1 MEYIIAGRFE
11 HQEQVTQAIDGLR
24 QAHLEPGAVA
34 SFYLTPPRESS
45 GQAAQHADHT
55 GPNTEKTESGGV
67 KGIATGAVVGAA
79 AGAAGIPVLGPL
91 APALGALAGAY
102 GGSLAG
108 GLSEIKKTPKDGDP
122 QVDANPPR
130 VAGLMVAVG
139 VHGSGQ
145 EQAVIAILRE
155 LGAQDIERGEG
166 RVVDGR
172 WQDFDPLLPMQ
183 RIPPA

>member
-11 HQEQVTQAIDGLR
+11 HQEQVTQVIDALT
-24 QAHLEPGAVA
+24 QAHIEADAIA

-55 GPNTEKTESGGV
+55 GPNTEKTQAGGI
-67 KGIATGAVVGAA
+67 KGIATGAAVGAV

-108 GLSEIKKTPKDGDP
+108 GLSEIKKTPQDGDP
-122 QVDANPPR
+122 QLDANAPR
-130 VAGLMVAVG
+130 QAGLMVAVG
-139 VHGSGQ
+139 VHQIEQ
-145 EQAVIAILRE
+145 EHAVIAMLRD
-155 LGAQDIERGEG
+155 LGALDIERGEG

-172 WQDFDPLLPMQ
+172 WQDFDPLRPLQ
-183 RIPPA
+183 RIDPA

>member
-11 HQEQVTQAIDGLR
+11 HQAQVTEFIDALT
-24 QAHLEPGAVA
+24 QAHFEADAVA

-55 GPNTEKTESGGV
+55 GPHTEKTQSGAI
-67 KGIATGAVVGAA
+67 KGIASGAAVGAVV
-79 AGAAGIPVLGPL
+79 GAAGIPVLGPL

-108 GLSEIKKTPKDGDP
+108 GLSEIKKSPQDSDP
-122 QVDANPPR
+122 QIDANPPR
-130 VAGLMVAVG
+130 QAGLMVAVA
-139 VHGSGQ
+139 VRQIDQ
-145 EQAVIAILRE
+145 EQAVIAMLRN
-155 LGAQDIERGEG
+155 LGAQDIERGDG

-172 WQDFDPLLPMQ
+172 WQDFDPLRPPN
-183 RIPPA
+183 RIDPC